1 MKRTIPEFTWAVFP
15 CVGRMPDAL
24 QDVNTKI
31 FTEWLPALKEYE
43 FAALESG
50 VHLICSRKRE
60 QEVRGFGCRYSIY
73 ALLLP
78 EKCIVVYAPKYR
90 EFFSHKKWKNSK
102 ELIED
107 MESEFRLSKMEN

>member
-43 FAALESG
+43 LNCRQEEMMRMDRKWSKEKIDKITNDFYSRFCDTDIAALEP
-50 VHLICSRKRE
+50 V
-60 QEVRGFGCRYSIY
+60 
-73 ALLLP
+73 ALT
-78 EKCIVVYAPKYR
+78 KAIG
-90 EFFSHKKWKNSK
+90 HK
-102 ELIED
+102 EYGIAYILE
-107 MESEFRLSKMEN
+107 E